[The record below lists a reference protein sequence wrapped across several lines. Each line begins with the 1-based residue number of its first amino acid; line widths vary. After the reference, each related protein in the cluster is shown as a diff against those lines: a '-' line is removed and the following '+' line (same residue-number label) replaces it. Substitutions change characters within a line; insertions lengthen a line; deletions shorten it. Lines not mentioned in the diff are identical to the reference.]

1 MNLFTVILFLMLI
14 MPHTWTNYT
23 TFCRKI
29 ISNQR
34 KKKKRKKQ
42 NLFFYSIY
50 K

>member
-34 KKKKRKKQ
+34 KKKKKKTKSVF
-42 NLFFYSIY
+42 LLDI
-50 K
+50 